1 LQWRRGRR
9 RGRGGGG
16 GQGHCW
22 KGIGEIGTN
31 VEIFRLVNFK
41 SIKKRMFLFVYK
53 IAKYIV

>member
-9 RGRGGGG
+9 RGRGGGGGG

-31 VEIFRLVNFK
+31 VEIFRLKNFK

-53 IAKYIV
+53 IAK